1 MTNFPDTDIPP
12 EDNVRE
18 AVILLAD
25 MVNYGHNVGSLP
37 LEKIRSS
44 MLAYHTQ
51 MREIINSRC
60 NGNLSFEPTEG
71 DGTAVV
77 YNCQNPNQREHA
89 CTEMVNTA
97 IAVSRAI
104 TSGSLPATRVG
115 LSTGQMVEAIF
126 DNNVLR
132 FSPSFTSARRLE
144 TLCSWFS
151 TSFLMDKEVAGLQE
165 SSSDTVVS
173 IGKITPKHFDHPI
186 HIYSIY
192 EPGINNVPE
201 DVDGKL
207 LRDFIRCKNIG
218 TEYFCG
224 NERVK
229 LFPDFN
235 EARLHLTRA
244 EKLFTRLSGCSDIAT
259 RRLLDYIEE
268 NPLPGPSFMANG
280 MRISESPC
288 TTADYELP
296 SLADTLLKSLNKK
309 LYRDLQAIRHREKF
323 FEVIWHKKGE
333 VIVRYNKEPDGIY
346 FIVTGQA
353 KVINADNTQISTLK
367 TGDIFGEM
375 AYFSANGKRTA
386 TVIAESDMVLRRM
399 NSKELDNHPE
409 SRDIFA
415 TIASQR
421 QMQAVGRKP

>member
-1 MTNFPDTDIPP
+1 MTNFPDIETPP

-37 LEKIRSS
+37 LEEIRRS
-44 MLAYHTQ
+44 MLNYHMQ
-51 MREIINSRC
+51 MRKIINSQC
-60 NGNLSFEPTEG
+60 NGSLSFEPTEG

-77 YNCQNPNQREHA
+77 YGCQNPNQRRQA
-89 CTEMVNTA
+89 CTEMVKTA

-104 TSGSLPATRVG
+104 ASGSLPATRVG

-126 DNNVLR
+126 DNNILR

-151 TSFLMDKEVAGLQE
+151 TSFPMDKEVAGLQT
-165 SSSDTVVS
+165 SFLDTVVS

-186 HIYSIY
+186 HIYTIY

-201 DVDGKL
+201 DVNGEL
-207 LRDFIRCKNIG
+207 LRDFVRCKNIG

-229 LFPDFN
+229 LLPDFN
-235 EARLHLTRA
+235 EARFHLTHA
-244 EKLFTRLSGCSDIAT
+244 GKLFTRLSGRTDIAT
-259 RRLLDYIEE
+259 QRLLDYIEE

-280 MRISESPC
+280 MRISESRHI
-288 TTADYELP
+288 TADYELP
-296 SLADTLLKSLNKK
+296 SLADTLLRSLDKK
-309 LYRDLQAIRHREKF
+309 LYQDLQAIRHREKS
-323 FEVIWHKKGE
+323 FEVLWRKKEE
-333 VIVRYNKEPDGIY
+333 VIVRYNEEPDGIY

-353 KVINADNTQISTLK
+353 KVVDADNRQISKLE

-399 NSKELDNHPE
+399 SNTELDSHPE
-409 SRDIFA
+409 SRGIFA
-415 TIASQR
+415 TIAGQR
-421 QMQAVGRKP
+421 QIKAVDRKP